1 MIYFLSNIDSENRY
15 DPEVFINEGVEYAEL
30 YIRGTARE
38 PPDFVVSEV
47 IKTINY

>member
-1 MIYFLSNIDSENRY
+1 MIRY

-47 IKTINY
+47 RDSNINFAT